1 MKSAVIGISVHS
13 GWGIVVAMAGGR
25 GTEEVLDRRRLVI
38 IDPKTIGAAQPY
50 HYVEEMEIRA
60 ADRHLTRCATDSRR
74 LALEA
79 LTRLSAELRDRD
91 LVLARAAI
99 LLSSARPLPDLE
111 EILASHA
118 LIHTAEGEFFR
129 QAFRSALERLEIPVT
144 GIRARELDDCAKKAF
159 GKLAPEVHKRI
170 DGMGRSLGPPWTKD
184 EKTAAL
190 AAAIVLA
197 GAHSKVHAVH
207 SSSA

>member
-1 MKSAVIGISVHS
+1 MKSAAIGVSVHS
-13 GWGIVVAMAGGR
+13 GWGAVVAMAGNQGL
-25 GTEEVLDRRRLVI
+25 EEVLDRRRLVI
-38 IDPKTIGAAQPY
+38 IDPNVAGAAQPY

-60 ADRHLTRCATDSRR
+60 AQRHLTRCATDSTR

-79 LTRLSAELRDRD
+79 LTRVSAELRDRGFR
-91 LVLARAAI
+91 VMASAI

-111 EILASHA
+111 EILGSHP

-129 QAFRSALERLEIPVT
+129 QAFRSAFEHLKIPVT
-144 GIRARELDDCAKKAF
+144 GIRARDLDDCALKAF
-159 GKLAPEVHKRI
+159 GKSAPEVHKRI
-170 DGMGRSLGPPWTKD
+170 DGMGRNLGAPWTID

-197 GAHSKVHAVH
+197 GTHSKDHAANK
-207 SSSA
+207 SL